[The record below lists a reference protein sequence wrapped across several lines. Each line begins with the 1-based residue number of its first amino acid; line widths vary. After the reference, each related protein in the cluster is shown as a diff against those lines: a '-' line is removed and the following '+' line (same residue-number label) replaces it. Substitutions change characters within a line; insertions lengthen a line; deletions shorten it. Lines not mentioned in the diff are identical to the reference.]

1 MLDTYLPLCPLK
13 ARLFHY
19 NWITIASDCVRYNYL
34 QVIIFCER
42 KVLCIAADIDNTHSI
57 LAKMFG
63 EKREHKFPSTILPT
77 IIYQLSEE
85 NQNEKPIL
93 NSSIQVPAAK
103 YASPCSRDFYFY
115 FIFHLFKTVRHIV
128 LTSICSFQISNDL
141 LYPILCGKIDKE
153 KKNQENTTKTTM
165 DDIYVS
171 GDRFSPKNSFSLH
184 TLSLRNTW
192 NTTLLSHLYDTTDSG
207 WGLAVQTSHVCNN
220 NVYILFVAYVLTLI
234 CIFFTLYF
242 LRL

>member
-1 MLDTYLPLCPLK
+1 LLDTYLPLCPLK
-13 ARLFHY
+13 ARLFLY

-153 KKNQENTTKTTM
+153 KTRSTKT
-165 DDIYVS
+165 
-171 GDRFSPKNSFSLH
+171 H
-184 TLSLRNTW
+184 TLKQRWMIFTCLETDFRQRTHFLFTHFHFATREILHYCRTYMIRQTRAEASLCK
-192 NTTLLSHLYDTTDSG
+192 LHMCAIIMS
-207 WGLAVQTSHVCNN
+207 
-220 NVYILFVAYVLTLI
+220 
-234 CIFFTLYF
+234 IFYLWRTC
-242 LRL
+242 